1 MKLAYLNYNLLFS
14 IKLLEKL
21 YNYCLNVL
29 LLPLSAIKI
38 GSLKENLLTSFL
50 VFDVEVQTFLFGT
63 FAE

>member
-1 MKLAYLNYNLLFS
+1 MKLAYYKLILFS

-29 LLPLSAIKI
+29 FLPLSAIQI
-38 GSLKENLLTSFL
+38 GSLKEKLLTSFL
-50 VFDVEVQTFLFGT
+50 VFHVEVQTFLFGT